1 MNGFGGPSARR
12 VEQVNPVQLVCVG
25 SAHWDVVGRISTRL
39 RRGSDV
45 PGTVVRSPGGVA
57 LNIALSL
64 NSLGGIPLICT
75 VVGNDAEGRE
85 LVSCLENLGLSV
97 AGVQFKTGARTDS
110 FISILDSEH
119 TVTAVADCRLLEQEF
134 GMLLE
139 HLGRL
144 TSEPGIQFEL
154 AIDGNLP
161 ESALAEMFSDDSLM
175 GIRKRYV
182 VASDGKAARA
192 RALIRRKDCTVY
204 LNRKE
209 AEIVAGRKFDD
220 VSEVASH
227 LVQMGMERVIVSS
240 SRDGVADCDLEGAV
254 VAATGSAKQVV
265 RILGAGDR
273 LVAAHFLA
281 EQSGC
286 TRPDALE
293 AAVRAASDYVSGA
306 SLN

>member
-1 MNGFGGPSARR
+1 MR
-12 VEQVNPVQLVCVG
+12 VEHVNPVQLVCVG

-57 LNIALSL
+57 LNVALSL
-64 NSLGGIPLICT
+64 NSLGGIPLICS

-85 LVSCLENLGLSV
+85 LVSCLESLGLSV
-97 AGVQFKTGARTDS
+97 AGVQFKSGARTDS

-119 TVTAVADCRLLEQEF
+119 AVTAVADCRLIEEEF

-144 TSEPGIQFEL
+144 ASEPASQFEL

-161 ESALAEMFSDDSLM
+161 ESALADMFSDAALT
-175 GIRKRYV
+175 GVRKRFV

-192 RALIRRKDCTVY
+192 RALVRRKGCAVY
-204 LNRKE
+204 LNRRE
-209 AEIVAGRKFDD
+209 AEIVAGRKFED
-220 VSEVASH
+220 VSEVALH

-240 SRDGVADCDLEGAV
+240 SRDGVADCSPDGVV
-254 VAATGSAKQVV
+254 VASAGSAKQVV

-286 TRPDALE
+286 SRQDALE
-293 AAVRAASDYVSGA
+293 AAVRAASDYVSGV